1 MDYTTPVAPSLN
13 KPIDRDRR
21 AWLRPAAL
29 GLAIGFACG
38 FAAHALWGPKQ
49 ATAEAFPD
57 VHTVAEAIEEVR
69 DNYVEPRDE
78 AVLLDDAIRGVMNG
92 LDEHSVFLDARAL
105 ENLTEQ
111 TTGHFGGIGIEVTLD
126 QGAFKIITPIDDT
139 PAQRAGLN
147 AGDELIRIDDTAV
160 LGRTLDQ
167 VTDALRGEPG
177 TVVRL
182 AVHREGNDDLLDFAI
197 NRAAIDVDSVRGR
210 MLEPGYGYLRIAQF
224 QTGTGSELVKALKA
238 LQSAS
243 GPLLGLVL
251 DLRNNPGGVL
261 QASVDV
267 ADAFL
272 SDADGL
278 IVYTEG
284 RQRSAD
290 LRYLATGT
298 DLLNGAPLV
307 VLINKGSASA
317 SEVVAGALQDHRRAL
332 VVGTTSYGKGSV
344 QAVLTL
350 DRHRALKLTTA
361 HYFTPSGRSIQ
372 STGIQPD
379 VVVDPS
385 DSTDPSV
392 DPVLAEGVR
401 QLKQTPHRT

>member
-1 MDYTTPVAPSLN
+1 MDYTREVPTPLTE
-13 KPIDRDRR
+13 PIDRRRR

-29 GLAIGFACG
+29 GFVFGVG
-38 FAAHALWGPKQ
+38 VGYALQVPSLR
-49 ATAEAFPD
+49 APPTVESNPD
-57 VHTVAEAIEEVR
+57 ARAVAEAIEQVR
-69 DNYVEPRDE
+69 DNYIEPRDE
-78 AVLLDDAIRGVMNG
+78 SALVDDALRGVTSG

-105 ENLTEQ
+105 ETLNEQ

-126 QGAFKIITPIDDT
+126 RGAFKIIAPIDDT

-147 AGDELIRIDDTAV
+147 AGDELVRIDDAVV

-167 VTDALRGEPG
+167 VTEALRGEPG
-177 TVVRL
+177 TLVRL
-182 AVHREGNDDLLDFAI
+182 AVHRDGTDDLLDFAI

-210 MLEPGYGYLRIAQF
+210 LLEPGYGYLRITQF
-224 QTGTGSELVKALKA
+224 QTGTGSELVKALKSM
-238 LQSAS
+238 QSED
-243 GPLLGLVL
+243 GPLRGLVL

-272 SDADGL
+272 SDEDGL

-284 RQRSAD
+284 RQHSTD
-290 LRYLATGT
+290 LRYLATGS
-298 DLLNGAPLV
+298 DLLKGAPLV

-317 SEVVAGALQDHRRAL
+317 SEIVAGALQDHRRA
-332 VVGTTSYGKGSV
+332 VIVGTTSYGKGSV
-344 QAVLTL
+344 QAVLPL

-372 STGIQPD
+372 SKGIEPD
-379 VVVDPS
+379 VVVGPNDAGEPG
-385 DSTDPSV
+385 V
-392 DPVLAEGVR
+392 DAVLAEGVR
-401 QLKQTPHRT
+401 QLKLHRG

>member
-1 MDYTTPVAPSLN
+1 MDYTTGIPTPLN
-13 KPIDRDRR
+13 EPINRRRR

-29 GLAIGFACG
+29 GFALGIGIGYAL
-38 FAAHALWGPKQ
+38 HAQWLRAPP
-49 ATAEAFPD
+49 TIEPNPD
-57 VHTVAEAIEEVR
+57 TRAVAEAIEQVR
-69 DNYVEPRDE
+69 DNYIEPRDE
-78 AVLLDDAIRGVMNG
+78 SALVDDALRGVMSG

-105 ENLTEQ
+105 ETLNEQ

-126 QGAFKIITPIDDT
+126 QGAFRIISPIDDT

-147 AGDELIRIDDTAV
+147 AGDELVRIDDTAV

-167 VTDALRGEPG
+167 VTEALRGEPG
-177 TVVRL
+177 TLVRL
-182 AVHREGNDDLLDFAI
+182 AVHRDGTDDLLDFAI
-197 NRAAIDVDSVRGR
+197 NRAAIDVDSVRSQL
-210 MLEPGYGYLRIAQF
+210 LEPGYGYLRITQF
-224 QTGTGSELVKALKA
+224 QTGTGSELVKALKSM
-238 LQSAS
+238 QDED
-243 GPLLGLVL
+243 GPLRGLVL

-272 SDADGL
+272 SDEDGL

-290 LRYLATGT
+290 LRYLATGS
-298 DLLNGAPLV
+298 DLLKGAPLV

-317 SEVVAGALQDHRRAL
+317 SEIVAGALQDHRRAL
-332 VVGTTSYGKGSV
+332 IVGTTSYGKGSV
-344 QAVLTL
+344 QAVLPL

-372 STGIQPD
+372 SKGIAPD
-379 VVVDPS
+379 VVIGPS
-385 DSTDPSV
+385 DSGEPGIDT
-392 DPVLAEGVR
+392 VLAEAVR
-401 QLKQTPHRT
+401 QLKLHRG